1 MYIVQ
6 GDHGISIPFT
16 VQKYAV
22 AEDLTGA
29 TVEVA
34 IKYGDNNIVRAATIT
49 DAINGECSFTVTSS
63 DLAMNSVYSWQWTAY
78 FPDGRIYSG
87 RSREFYASERLIAGS
102 AGGEFEPVIVPF
114 ATKEEL
120 GALQELVEQSG
131 GGTVPSNVILFEDWA
146 GGESVTI
153 DTSVTPPAD
162 TTAPVLTIT
171 SGGTFT
177 GTKSVTMTVN
187 GTATVYYTLDGSTPT
202 TSSSVYS
209 SPLSISATTTLKAFA
224 RDTAGNQ
231 SAVQTV
237 TYTLDTTQPADTTAP
252 NNVTNL
258 AYSNLAQTTLTL
270 SWTASA
276 SSDVASYDVFNGSTL
291 LANVT
296 GTTYNVTG
304 LTASTQYTFT
314 IKAKDGANN
323 TASGTS
329 VTVTTSAPADTTAPV
344 LTITPSATF
353 TDTQTVIMSTNETA
367 TIWYTLDDSDP
378 VSSATRLQYTAP
390 LTLTATDTIKAYA
403 VDIANNASVVQTVTY
418 TKETAPVGTYVNDA
432 SLLFYKNNP
441 TNGETI
447 PNPENYFNETEPFTL
462 SVTFKPVVSGSNAA
476 NLLVSRWALGGSE
489 NVMKLEFTWNN
500 LFHAFLFGTKAD
512 GTTAW
517 SPAVQVNT
525 AQTDYTKYYHVV
537 FKREGTKLSLF
548 IDGVLALET
557 AILTTDIV
565 RQTSSLPLIIGQS
578 GKAGLFKNV
587 AYYNRALTSAELTQN
602 YNALK

>member
-1 MYIVQ
+1 LSEIILNKIQVKR
-6 GDHGISIPFT
+6 GLKANLPVLDPGEPALCT
-16 VQKYAV
+16 
-22 AEDLTGA
+22 DTGEIA
-29 TVEVA
+29 
-34 IKYGDNNIVRAATIT
+34 YGTSAGNIFV
-49 DAINGECSFTVTSS
+49 NF
-63 DLAMNSVYSWQWTAY
+63 
-78 FPDGRIYSG
+78 
-87 RSREFYASERLIAGS
+87 ASEKMSELLRLSIS
-102 AGGEFEPVIVPF
+102 
-114 ATKEEL
+114 
-120 GALQELVEQSG
+120 QSG
-131 GGTVPSNVILFEDWA
+131 KLAIDGEEQVGGGGSVPSNVILFEEWA

-153 DTSVTPPAD
+153 DMGSTPPPAD

-171 SGGTFT
+171 AGGTFT
-177 GTKSVTMTVN
+177 GTKSVTMSVN
-187 GTATVYYTLDGSTPT
+187 ETATIYYTLDGSTPT
-202 TSSSVYS
+202 TSSDVYS

-224 RDTAGNQ
+224 RDTAGNS

-258 AYSNLAQTTLTL
+258 AYSNLAATSLTLT
-270 SWTASA
+270 WTASS

-291 LANVT
+291 LANVA

-314 IKAKDGANN
+314 VKAKDGANN

-344 LTITPSATF
+344 LTITPATTF
-353 TDTQTVIMSTNETA
+353 TDTQTVTMSTNETA

-378 VSSATRLQYTAP
+378 VTSGTRLQYTSP

-403 VDIANNASVVQTVTY
+403 VDSANNASAVQTVTY
-418 TKETAPVGTYVNDA
+418 TKETAPAGTHVNDA
-432 SLLFYKNNP
+432 SLLFFKNSGI

-476 NLLVSRWALGGSE
+476 NLLFSRWVVGGSE

-500 LFHAFLFGTKAD
+500 LFAAFLYGTKAD

-517 SPAVQVNT
+517 NPAVQPNT
-525 AQTDYTKYYHVV
+525 AYTDHTKYYHVV
-537 FKREGTKLSLF
+537 FKREGTKLSVY

-557 AILTTDIV
+557 TIFTTDMV

-587 AYYNRALTSAELTQN
+587 AYYNRALTSGELTQN